1 MIYVLISQKKIKK
14 CVRNLTTIKLII
26 VYYIVERYIQQLT
39 LNSTKEKG
47 NERDGWVTVVEDP
60 GGRNDGVGNWE
71 RGEEEVRKEE
81 KEKKRLI

>member
-47 NERDGWVTVVEDP
+47 NERVGELPWSMILVAATMGLGVSRGVE
-60 GGRNDGVGNWE
+60 N
-71 RGEEEVRKEE
+71 
-81 KEKKRLI
+81 